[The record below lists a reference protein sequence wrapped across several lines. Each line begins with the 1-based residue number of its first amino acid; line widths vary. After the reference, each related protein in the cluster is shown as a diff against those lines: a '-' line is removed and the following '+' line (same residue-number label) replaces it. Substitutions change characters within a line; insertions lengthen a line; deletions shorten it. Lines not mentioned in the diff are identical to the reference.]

1 MKQNFEAKQVS
12 KQIKLLLFVSIFF
25 TFMIVVF
32 TAMMGFINPWELNDT
47 VLDILI
53 ATTFLVISIIWTKT
67 ISDIPKIF
75 SRNISSKK
83 LSQEERVEKYL
94 ETILS
99 ILIVIFA
106 CVASIAIM
114 LIPLLFRQF

>member
-1 MKQNFEAKQVS
+1 
-12 KQIKLLLFVSIFF
+12 
-25 TFMIVVF
+25 MIVVF